1 MRRNIGIESEPG
13 KDTKFSVTL
22 PFGIRKAAEARE
34 VSRVYDTSAFAGK
47 RILLAEDNELNAE
60 VATAILEDAGFAVD
74 HAGDGTLCVD
84 KMEKAEAGYYD
95 LILMDIHMPDMDGY
109 EAATAIRRLPNPEK
123 ANIPIVAITTDAFA
137 EDVQKAFDFGMNGH
151 VAKPIEID
159 KLLRTIA
166 GLLRTEKTA
175 Q

>member
-1 MRRNIGIESEPG
+1 
-13 KDTKFSVTL
+13 
-22 PFGIRKAAEARE
+22 
-34 VSRVYDTSAFAGK
+34 
-47 RILLAEDNELNAE
+47 
-60 VATAILEDAGFAVD
+60 
-74 HAGDGTLCVD
+74 
-84 KMEKAEAGYYD
+84 
-95 LILMDIHMPDMDGY
+95 MDIHMPDMDGY

-175 Q
+175 L